1 METKKMIKEQE
12 AAKKAAVEK
21 EIKNGAIAPAVEQKK
36 QPIKKEVVK
45 KKIIHYK
52 DFANYAICGVEVS
65 TENLTRDSE
74 KVTCKNCMRTKHWK
88 EYLAKKIK

>member
-36 QPIKKEVVK
+36 QPIKKEVVN
-45 KKIIHYK
+45 KKIIHYRYA
-52 DFANYAICGVEVS
+52 ANYTICGIKAL
-65 TENLTRDSE
+65 TENLTRE
-74 KVTCKNCMRTKHWK
+74 PEQVTCKNCMRTKHFK

>member
-36 QPIKKEVVK
+36 QPIKKEVVNK
-45 KKIIHYK
+45 KNVHYK
-52 DFANYAICGVEVS
+52 DYANYSICGIKVLAK
-65 TENLTRDSE
+65 NLTEDPE
-74 KVTCKNCMRTKHWK
+74 KVTCKNCMRTKCWK
-88 EYLAKKIK
+88 EYIVKK

>member
-12 AAKKAAVEK
+12 
-21 EIKNGAIAPAVEQKK
+21 EIKNGQIAPAVERKK

-52 DFANYAICGVEVS
+52 DAANYAICGVEVS
-65 TENLTRDSE
+65 AENLTRDSK
-74 KVTCKNCMRTKHWK
+74 KVTCKNCMRTKYWREFHV
-88 EYLAKKIK
+88 KK

>member
-12 AAKKAAVEK
+12 AAKKAAVE
-21 EIKNGAIAPAVEQKK
+21 QKK
-36 QPIKKEVVK
+36 QPIKKEVVN

-52 DFANYAICGVEVS
+52 DFTDYAICGVKVLA
-65 TENLTRDSE
+65 ENLTRDSK

-88 EYLAKKIK
+88 NYILK